1 MAVVTSDVPATN
13 PETTCKEI
21 IMADKIKIGED
32 IVVDLTDKSVDECEA
47 NISKIGPESIAEEI
61 LKNDIEMAVIMTD
74 ESEYSSTNDMRKIAM
89 IGDLGKMNNL
99 YILFLPI
106 LVPFFRSLVAS
117 KD

>member
-74 ESEYSSTNDMRKIAM
+74 ESEYSSTNDMRM